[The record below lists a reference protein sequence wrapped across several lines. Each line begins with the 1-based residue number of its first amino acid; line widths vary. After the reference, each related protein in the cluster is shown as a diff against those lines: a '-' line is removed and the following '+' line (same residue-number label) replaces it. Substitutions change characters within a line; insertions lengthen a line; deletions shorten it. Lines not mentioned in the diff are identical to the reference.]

1 MVPNES
7 GVLETDVFVKLTD
20 SIYSTVLVIR
30 VHVKGAFHM
39 GDSTWAKTPKLGIW
53 YHSEG
58 QMLSYIFR
66 ILEHCSSFWYVIA
79 VPKSSFLA

>member
-1 MVPNES
+1 MPLVLARWSLVRVVQVQHPA
-7 GVLETDVFVKLTD
+7 GVIVFGV
-20 SIYSTVLVIR
+20 IVLC
-30 VHVKGAFHM
+30 
-39 GDSTWAKTPKLGIW
+39 SPWAQTPKLGIC

-79 VPKSSFLA
+79 IPKE